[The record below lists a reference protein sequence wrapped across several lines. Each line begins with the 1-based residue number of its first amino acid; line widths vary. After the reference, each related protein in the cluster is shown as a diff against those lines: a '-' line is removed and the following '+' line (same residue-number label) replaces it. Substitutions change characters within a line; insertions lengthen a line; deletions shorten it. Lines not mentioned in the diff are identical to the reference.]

1 MEPHIECKFLTLDLL
16 STMSS
21 IYCSY
26 KWCIHYY
33 YLVVFQCM
41 NEPSLCNPSPAERY
55 LSSFQFGI
63 IMNRN
68 FPNSLPQWP
77 MERNRGKKYNGKDY
91 RSLVK
96 AMVFSVAMYGCES
109 WTIKKAERQIIDKR
123 LLRVPSRARRW
134 KQSILKEISPEYS
147 LEGLIWKLKLQYFG
161 HLMWRTDSFEKTL
174 MMAKIEGRRRRGW

>member
-96 AMVFSVAMYGCES
+96 AMVFLVVVYRYES
-109 WTIKKAERQIIDKR
+109 WAIKKVEHQRIDAFELWCWRR
-123 LLRVPSRARRW
+123 LLRVPWTAKRSN
-134 KQSILKEISPEYS
+134 QSILKEISPGYS
-147 LEGLIWKLKLQYFG
+147 PVGLML
-161 HLMWRTDSFEKTL
+161 
-174 MMAKIEGRRRRGW
+174 